1 MLRKSNHLSERAIA
15 ICAAA
20 SLAIASSSLSH
31 GQDAPAAP
39 AAPVAAVA
47 PATLNRMFTEAE
59 AAFGTKEYDKA
70 VGKIEELLKAL
81 GPNKDAPIELLYF
94 YLGLGNLLGGKAP
107 EAEAAFTNCLKQ
119 FPKGEYAS
127 RCYLGVGRACII
139 QDTPEKKEL
148 AIQALKMAAQ
158 DPKYRSEAG
167 FSLGEVY
174 IDLGKRDEAM
184 VVFKSL
190 MGSDIRS
197 PQQTTAAV
205 QVIALLADTGKLE
218 DLVNYL
224 DRLSNQ
230 SGVRESIAWYSNQVI
245 VRGDELV
252 EAQQYESA
260 LAIYRTVPP
269 RAQILEMQKAALEVQ
284 RRQVGILEKRVESE
298 KDKPLNQRS
307 AASDFLNNL
316 KPALELSEKA
326 LAAIEEKV
334 DLDAALLMRRGRCLY
349 YLQRYEEALVC
360 FRYIRNKYSESPDA
374 LASAYAEIVLLNK
387 LQNIP
392 EIKVLCEA
400 YLRKYPDSENAEQVG
415 TLAGEVLVQSG
426 NWAEVGAFYRNLA
439 TKFPKS
445 ANLDRYTFFQ
455 AVALFQEAK
464 ITEALPVFIKFLK
477 DFPNSSSVEN
487 ALYYVAMSHFL
498 TNNYKETLKS
508 CKEYLSRFPDGSY
521 AGDMRYRL
529 SFIDFNDKEDQSD
542 KIIKDLTAFLNTHPN
557 DSSAGSMLCLLA
569 DTYKKKTSD
578 KQDEL
583 AKFQKLAI
591 ESYKK
596 AVWTDSLDDV
606 VQYALDSA
614 TSLLQANK
622 DWAGIADLHNEFL
635 QRKPNSSL
643 ALLSAS
649 QLAKMKSRE
658 GKGAEAAE
666 MLGQALKSRISDPTN
681 EQVEF
686 LIDEMVKTLVP
697 RGKKPA
703 EIDVDAIDK
712 QLVDLLT
719 KMIGD
724 KENATTNARLYYARA
739 QLARL
744 LRRSDRAEL
753 YLKGIATINAKNP
766 TVLSPALLAVSG
778 DILLKLGN
786 IDEAEAMFRRL
797 VDRHKDGMFADAGPV
812 GLGYIALARKQGDE
826 AFKIFEDALTTG
838 SGTSRMKEATIG
850 KIEALIQSQKFD
862 EALKLAQA
870 TAGDK
875 SFRGEFAGKA
885 LILCGKIYR
894 EQAAKLTNN
903 DAKLE
908 LLKQAHGT
916 YQKVYIAYQ
925 STPEVC
931 AEAYWQAYETANLL
945 GNKELAD
952 KTLESLKANPKLKNT
967 VRFKEATK

>member
-1 MLRKSNHLSERAIA
+1 MQRKPHYFPEGISTFFV
-15 ICAAA
+15 CA
-20 SLAIASSSLSH
+20 SFTVFSVVPLC

-39 AAPVAAVA
+39 PAPVVAVA

-59 AAFGTKEYDKA
+59 AAFGTKEYAKA
-70 VGKIEELLKAL
+70 VEKIEELLKAL
-81 GPNKDAPIELLYF
+81 GPNKEAPLELLYF
-94 YLGLGNLLGGKAP
+94 YLGLGNLLGDKAP
-107 EAEAAFTNCLKQ
+107 EAEAAFRECLKR
-119 FPKGEYAS
+119 FPRGEYAS
-127 RCYLGVGRACII
+127 RCNLGIGRACII
-139 QDTPEKKEL
+139 QGTPEKKEE
-148 AIQALKMAAQ
+148 AIQALKMAAV
-158 DPKYRSEAG
+158 DPKFRSEAG
-167 FSLGEVY
+167 LSLGQVY
-174 IDLGKRDEAM
+174 MDLNKPDDAM

-205 QVIALLADTGKLE
+205 EVIGLLADTGKLE
-218 DLVNYL
+218 DLINYL

-230 SGVRESIAWYSNQVI
+230 AGVRDAIAWYTNQVI

-252 EAQQYESA
+252 GNQSYESA

-269 RAQILEMQKAALEVQ
+269 RNQILEIQKSALETQ
-284 RRQVGILEKRVESE
+284 RRQVNILEKRVQVE

-307 AASDFLNNL
+307 NASEFLNNL
-316 KPALELSEKA
+316 KPAVELSEKA
-326 LAAIEEKV
+326 LAAIEEKK

-349 YLQRYEEALVC
+349 YLNRYEEALVC
-360 FRYIRNKYSESPDA
+360 FRVIRTKYSESTDA
-374 LASAYAEIVLLNK
+374 IAAAYAEIVLLNK

-392 EIKVLCEA
+392 AIKKLCEA

-455 AVALFQEAK
+455 GVAFFQDAEIEK
-464 ITEALPVFIKFLK
+464 ALPVFIKFIK
-477 DFPNSSSVEN
+477 DFPNSSSIES
-487 ALYYVAMSHFL
+487 ARYYVAMSYFL
-498 TNNYKETLKS
+498 TNNYKETLKA
-508 CKEYLSRFPDGSY
+508 CKEYLSSFPDGAY

-542 KIIKDLTAFLNTHPN
+542 KIIKDLSAFINTHPT
-557 DSSAGSMLCLLA
+557 DSSIGSMLCLLG

-583 AKFQKLAI
+583 AKYQKLAL

-596 AVWTDSLDDV
+596 AIWTESLDDV

-614 TSLLQANK
+614 TAMLQADK
-622 DWAGIADLHNEFL
+622 DWAGIAELHGEFL
-635 QRKPNSSL
+635 KRKPNSPL

-658 GKGAEAAE
+658 GKGAEAAV
-666 MLGQALKSRISDPTN
+666 MLGDALKSRIADVSN

-686 LIDEMVKTLVP
+686 LLDELVKTLVP
-697 RGKKPA
+697 RGKKPS

-712 QLVDLLT
+712 QLVDILN
-719 KMIGD
+719 KVIAG

-744 LRRSDRAEL
+744 LRRTDRSDL
-753 YLKGIATINAKNP
+753 YIKGIATINAKNP

-797 VDRHKDGMFADAGPV
+797 IDRHKDSMYADAGPV
-812 GLGYIALARKQGDE
+812 GLGYIALARKQYDE
-826 AFKIFEDALTTG
+826 AFKIFDDALTVGT
-838 SGTSRMKEATIG
+838 GTSRMKEATIG
-850 KIEALIQSQKFD
+850 KIEELVGAQKFD

-870 TAGDK
+870 TTGDK
-875 SFRGEFAGKA
+875 TFRGEFAGKA
-885 LILCGKIYR
+885 LILCGNVYR
-894 EQAAKLTNN
+894 EQAAKTSDN

-916 YQKVYIAYQ
+916 YQRVYIAYQ
-925 STPEVC
+925 SSPEVC

-952 KTLESLKANPKLKNT
+952 KTLEALKANPKLKNT
-967 VRFKEATK
+967 ERYKQATK

>member
-1 MLRKSNHLSERAIA
+1 MQ
-15 ICAAA
+15 
-20 SLAIASSSLSH
+20 
-31 GQDAPAAP
+31 GQDAAPPAAP
-39 AAPVAAVA
+39 TAPVA
-47 PATLNRMFTEAE
+47 PATLNRLFTEAE
-59 AAFGTKEYDKA
+59 AAFGTKEYGKA
-70 VGKIEELLKAL
+70 VEKIEELLKLL
-81 GPNKDAPIELLYF
+81 GPNNKEAPLELLYF
-94 YLGLGNLLGGKAP
+94 YLGLGNLLGEKAP
-107 EAEAAFTNCLKQ
+107 EAEAAFRECLKR
-119 FPKGEYAS
+119 FPRGEYAS
-127 RCYLGVGRACII
+127 RCHLGVGRACII
-139 QDTPEKKEL
+139 QGTPEKKEE
-148 AIQALKMAAQ
+148 AIQALKMSAL

-167 FSLGEVY
+167 LSLGQVY
-174 IDLGKRDEAM
+174 IDLNRQDEAM

-218 DLVNYL
+218 DLISYL

-230 SGVRESIAWYSNQVI
+230 AGVRDAIAWYTNQVI

-252 EAQQYESA
+252 GSQSYESA

-269 RAQILEMQKAALEVQ
+269 RSQILEMQASALQTQ
-284 RRQVGILEKRVESE
+284 RRQVDILEKRVLAE

-307 AASDFLNNL
+307 AASEFLNNL
-316 KPALELSEKA
+316 KPAVELSEKA
-326 LAAIEEKV
+326 LAAIQEKP

-349 YLQRYEEALVC
+349 YLNRYEEALVC
-360 FRYIRNKYSESPDA
+360 FRVIRNKYSETTDA
-374 LASAYAEIVLLNK
+374 LAAAYAEIVLLNK
-387 LQNIP
+387 LNNIP
-392 EIKVLCEA
+392 EIKVLCDE
-400 YLRKYPDSENAEQVG
+400 YLRKYPDSENAEQVA

-426 NWAEVGAFYRNLA
+426 NWAEVGAFYRNLS

-445 ANLDRYTFFQ
+445 ANLDRYNFFQ
-455 AVALFQEAK
+455 GVAFFQDAK
-464 ITEALPVFIKFLK
+464 IVEALPVFTKFIKE
-477 DFPNSSSVEN
+477 FPNSPLIEN

-508 CKEYLSRFPDGSY
+508 CKEYLSKFPDGAY

-542 KIIKDLTAFLNTHPN
+542 KIIKDLTAFLNSHPN
-557 DSSAGSMLCLLA
+557 DSSAGSMYCLLA

-578 KQDEL
+578 KADEL
-583 AKFQKLAI
+583 AKFQKLAL

-596 AVWTDSLDDV
+596 AIWTESLDDV

-614 TSLLQANK
+614 TAMLQANK
-622 DWAGIADLHNEFL
+622 DWSGIAELHNEFL
-635 QRKPNSSL
+635 KRKPNSPL

-666 MLGQALKSRISDPTN
+666 MLGEALKSRMADATN

-686 LIDEMVKTLVP
+686 LIDELVKTLVP
-697 RGKKPA
+697 RGKKPT
-703 EIDVDAIDK
+703 EIDVDAVDK
-712 QLVDLLT
+712 QLVDILN
-719 KMIGD
+719 KVIGD

-744 LRRSDRAEL
+744 LRRSDRSDL
-753 YLKGIATINAKNP
+753 YLKGIATINSKNP
-766 TVLSPALLAVSG
+766 SVLSPALLAVSG
-778 DILLKLGN
+778 DILMKLGN
-786 IDEAEAMFRRL
+786 IDEAEAMFQRL
-797 VDRHKDGMFADAGPV
+797 IDRHKDGMFADAGPV
-812 GLGYIALARKQGDE
+812 GLGAIALARKQYDE
-826 AFKIFEDALTTG
+826 AYKIFEEALTTG
-838 SGTSRMKEATIG
+838 TGTSRMKEATIG
-850 KIEALIQSQKFD
+850 KIEALIGMKKLD
-862 EALKLAQA
+862 EAMKLAQA
-870 TAGDK
+870 TAGDR

-894 EQAAKLTNN
+894 EQAANTVDN

-952 KTLESLKANPKLKNT
+952 KTLESLKENPKLKNT
-967 VRFKEATK
+967 ERYKQATK